1 MSLKI
6 NSNYVSTIAF
16 MALCLFYFFLTW
28 LSEFFLNTRELLLS
42 SLSEQLT
49 TEQIEKVL
57 DFQNKWQWVGYLA
70 MPVLLL
76 LKISVVALL
85 LDIGCFFFNKKLSY
99 KQLFDIVLRAEFI
112 FLLVPILKI
121 GWFYFFQK
129 DFTLED
135 LQFFYPLSALNI
147 IGYQGIDVWFIY
159 PFQVLNLFEAL
170 YWWFLAYQLDKIF
183 NEQKEKGLSIV
194 ASGYGVGLLLWIVGV
209 MFFAL
214 NNA

>member
-147 IGYQGIDVWFIY
+147 TGYQGIDVWFIY
-159 PFQVLNLFEAL
+159 PFQVLNLFEVL

-209 MFFAL
+209 MFFTL

>member
-1 MSLKI
+1 MKNKSIILFI
-6 NSNYVSTIAF
+6 VLCVS
-16 MALCLFYFFLTW
+16 FFVLEW
-28 LSEFFLNTRELLLS
+28 LSKALLHTEELLMT

-49 TEQIEKVL
+49 IGQIEKIIA
-57 DFQNKWQWVGYLA
+57 FREKWQWVGYGVV
-70 MPVLLL
+70 PVLLF
-76 LKISVVALL
+76 LKISVIALL

-112 FLLVPILKI
+112 FLLVPVLKI

-135 LQFFYPLSALNI
+135 LQFFYPLSALSLV
-147 IGYQGIDVWFIY
+147 GYKGLEVWFIY
-159 PFQVLNLFEAL
+159 PFQVLNLFEAF
-170 YWWFLAYQLDKIF
+170 YWWFLAHQLDKIF

-194 ASGYGVGLLLWIVGV
+194 VSGYGVGLLLWVVGV
-209 MFFAL
+209 MFFTL